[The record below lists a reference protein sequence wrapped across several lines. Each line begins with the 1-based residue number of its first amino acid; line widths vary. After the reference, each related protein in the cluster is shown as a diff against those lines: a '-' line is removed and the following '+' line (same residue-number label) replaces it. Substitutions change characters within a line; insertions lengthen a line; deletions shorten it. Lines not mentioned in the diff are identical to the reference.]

1 MRLLLTAF
9 IGTSLLTA
17 CNSALNKEEQDT
29 NVLTSRFN
37 STMNIYETV
46 NQNSDGTITYKS
58 VPWGGLVGSVKER
71 NLPVDWS
78 EYEAVTVKFTQ
89 PTKVETQLLVSDR
102 YKAFG
107 KTGISS
113 LTCNFDGQDV
123 TSIDQ
128 VTLQTADSNTVTIK
142 EVKLVPTT
150 GTWKTIPLRTLQ
162 CEFGD
167 WQNGFTLKPELFE
180 DAKKGDKLEFVYT
193 TDTSNPNVLNWLIK
207 TVYNATETTLEG
219 NANALNKWGC
229 APVGRRSTIYR
240 IPLTAKDVV
249 NLKEKGAF
257 VNGRYINITQVNLLR
272 QESQFSSSP
281 TTTDNP

>member
-142 EVKLVPTT
+142 EVKLVSTT